1 MAQDTNSKTG
11 TAVGAV
17 WQWEEMSLLGKWSKV
32 TAADPPMVKNG
43 RIKTAEGQGARVRN
57 VRLLEQTEETTE

>member
-1 MAQDTNSKTG
+1 M
-11 TAVGAV
+11 

-43 RIKTAEGQGARVRN
+43 RIKTAEGQGARVRG
-57 VRLLEQTEETTE
+57 VKPLVQTEETPE

>member
-1 MAQDTNSKTG
+1 
-11 TAVGAV
+11 
-17 WQWEEMSLLGKWSKV
+17 MSLLGKWSKV

-57 VRLLEQTEETTE
+57 ISRCEDTGVLEGQIPDRDQRP

>member
-1 MAQDTNSKTG
+1 
-11 TAVGAV
+11 
-17 WQWEEMSLLGKWSKV
+17 MSLLGKWSKV

-57 VRLLEQTEETTE
+57 VKPLKQTEETPVSHPCP